1 MEVDIPA
8 KEKEVFDNWLRELWE
23 LKDEDM
29 ERFLDTGSFK
39 FKEADMTPFVN
50 IPVELKR
57 RSEILEAFCFFW
69 PASIAYL
76 WRRLR
81 RRGSQVG

>member
-1 MEVDIPA
+1 VEVDIPP
-8 KEKEVFDNWLRELWE
+8 KEKEDFDIWLRELWE

-29 ERFLDTGSFK
+29 ERFLDTGGFK
-39 FKEADMTPFVN
+39 IKEADMTPLVI
-50 IPVELKR
+50 IPVELR
-57 RSEILEAFCFFW
+57 HRSEILEAFCLFW

-81 RRGSQVG
+81 GRG